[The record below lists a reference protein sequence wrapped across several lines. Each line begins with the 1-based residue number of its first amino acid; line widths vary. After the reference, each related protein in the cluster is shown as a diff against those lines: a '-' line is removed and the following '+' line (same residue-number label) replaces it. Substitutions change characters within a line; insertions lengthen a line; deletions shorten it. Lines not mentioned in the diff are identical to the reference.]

1 MVKSQGTFKFVYIP
15 AEASEPLQEWELSYK
30 NEEDAVQCLL
40 NRVKV
45 KCLSQNVYFLPSH
58 KVVHTKISC
67 NTLQLPMSLRCTI
80 DFAVGHGAQCK
91 AQCRCRLH

>member
-1 MVKSQGTFKFVYIP
+1 MGKSQGTFKFVYIP

-45 KCLSQNVYFLPSH
+45 K
-58 KVVHTKISC
+58 
-67 NTLQLPMSLRCTI
+67 
-80 DFAVGHGAQCK
+80 
-91 AQCRCRLH
+91 RL